1 VSLLPVNPM
10 RAGSDSR
17 AANLLAGLVKT
28 AACFFSIAAVRPLNP
43 KNPLVAIAERW
54 TPEHLQR
61 ALVSWDPS

>member
-1 VSLLPVNPM
+1 VSLLPVDPM

-17 AANLLAGLVKT
+17 ANLLAGLMKT